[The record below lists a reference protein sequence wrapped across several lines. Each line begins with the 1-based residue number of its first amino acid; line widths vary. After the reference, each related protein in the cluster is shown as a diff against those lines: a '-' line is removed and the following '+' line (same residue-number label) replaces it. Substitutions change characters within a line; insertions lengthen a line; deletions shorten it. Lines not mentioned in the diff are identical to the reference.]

1 MRIIIEAEDILAEAR
16 NCIDC
21 VCLAAEALDPHQQR
35 PIWCVANIAS
45 DKINEAIA
53 SLEECRQP
61 AGADR
66 EVA

>member
-1 MRIIIEAEDILAEAR
+1 MRKIIEAEDILAEAR

-53 SLEECRQP
+53 MLDNYRK
-61 AGADR
+61 ALGAAR